1 MTIEIRLAA
10 NDRELREA
18 FALRHR
24 TFVGEGILHR
34 ENGTDSLLFDVF
46 DALPT
51 SHVFV
56 AVLDKT
62 VIGTVRVSVHTDQPS
77 PADEFDVPAHALPA
91 GVTVG
96 SGSMLCVD
104 SAYRTGTI
112 GLRLVKAG
120 MKFVHRQGTSYALA
134 AIRPEAVPLFEQLD
148 WYQIADAYVHEI
160 ENVPVVPMAIDL
172 DAHFTSQYTTLG
184 R

>member
-34 ENGTDSLLFDVF
+34 ETGTESLLFDVF

-51 SHVFV
+51 SSVFV
-56 AVLDKT
+56 AIVDGS
-62 VIGTVRVSVHTDQPS
+62 VVGTVRVSVHTDQPS
-77 PADEFDVPAHALPA
+77 PTDEFDVPAHALPA

-104 SAYRTGTI
+104 HRYRTGTI

-120 MKFVHRQGTSYALA
+120 MKFVHRQGTSHALA

-148 WYQIADAYVHEI
+148 WYQVADTYVHAVEG
-160 ENVPVVPMAIDL
+160 VPVVPMAIDL
-172 DAHFTSQYTTLG
+172 GAYFAG
-184 R
+184 RHAGIGT